1 MTTTHTSGKLYIIAA
16 PSGAGKTSLV
26 HELVNRYKN
35 ITVSVSHTTRDKRPG
50 EEDGINY
57 NFVSTDTF
65 KSLIDQGDFL
75 EHAEVFGNY
84 YGTSKEWVQ
93 SRLDQGL
100 DVILEIDWQGG
111 RQVREQFPQALSI
124 FIIPPSKAALHA
136 RLEGRGQD
144 KPEVIELRMQEAAS
158 ECSHYE
164 EFDYLVVNENFD
176 QALAELG
183 AIFTAQRLLLVD
195 QKQRHQEILN
205 DLLS

>member
-1 MTTTHTSGKLYIIAA
+1 
-16 PSGAGKTSLV
+16 
-26 HELVNRYKN
+26 
-35 ITVSVSHTTRDKRPG
+35 RPG